1 MQTALTN
8 EMLERTE
15 ILADALGETIAEL
28 RLIDAGDMITYIRA
42 GQWANISDLVQSSA
56 ELSFEDGAVS
66 FAYGGDYVM
75 SWGEAPSIAL
85 DMEFQ
90 TKELTAYFTLTI
102 GPRESAVRIKDVMFS
117 TGQTDQRAATHA
129 FARALRAARRE
140 PGIARGDQD
149 NQR

>member
-1 MQTALTN
+1 MQTALPN
-8 EMLERTE
+8 EMLERSE
-15 ILADALGETIAEL
+15 ILADALDETIAEL

-66 FAYGGDYVM
+66 FAYAGDYAI

-90 TKELTAYFTLTI
+90 TSELTAFFTLTI
-102 GPRESAVRIKDVMFS
+102 GPSESAVRIKNVMF
-117 TGQTDQRAATHA
+117 TTAPADQEAATRA
-129 FARALRAARRE
+129 FAHALAAARRDTKAPRRE
-140 PGIARGDQD
+140 KDKER
-149 NQR
+149 